1 MFVLAALH
9 RLRRR
14 LRQLPTNSRPELR
27 FRCGAIKPWL
37 GDPGQGFPAEI
48 TKDVLDSSGAV
59 AIPHGSPAQLVIVSA
74 SKGGRIR
81 GASDLSVTLASV
93 TVGGQQFQVSAGNF
107 QQTGKSGVGMNKRT
121 AEFAGGGAG
130 AIIGAIAGH
139 GKGAAIGAAAGGGA
153 GALTQVLTKGSAIQ
167 VPAETVLT
175 FKLSQPLQIVAVN

>member
-1 MFVLAALH
+1 MRSDQAINSSQAA
-9 RLRRR
+9 
-14 LRQLPTNSRPELR
+14 E
-27 FRCGAIKPWL
+27 GE
-37 GDPGQGFPAEI
+37 GFPAEI

-107 QQTGKSGVGMNKRT
+107 QQTGKSGVGTKKRT
-121 AEFAGGGAG
+121 AEFAGGGAGLG